1 MAIFL
6 NRQDKSSKEM
16 KVPRGALTIANFK
29 YKVIQNI
36 LQQVSWGGYV
46 YFELLALRQR
56 DSAS

>member
-1 MAIFL
+1 
-6 NRQDKSSKEM
+6 M

-36 LQQVSWGGYV
+36 LQQVRWRGYV

>member
-46 YFELLALRQR
+46 YFELLTLRQR